1 MNGYG
6 GMEPVAIV
14 VALALIEY
22 LFFVY
27 QTGRARL
34 RCGVPAPKTVGHEEF
49 ERHYRVQQ
57 NTLEQLIV
65 FLPAIWIAGWYADV
79 YAAAIL
85 GLGFVLGRAMYY
97 RAYVNDPAARGPGFA
112 LGLAANAVL
121 VITALVGA
129 IAALLPG

>member
-1 MNGYG
+1 
-6 GMEPVAIV
+6 MELIAV
-14 VALALIEY
+14 VAAIALLQY
-22 LFFVY
+22 LYFVY
-27 QTGRARL
+27 QVGRARL
-34 RCGVPAPKTVGHEEF
+34 RCGVPAPRTTGHEEF
-49 ERHYRVQQ
+49 ERYYRVQQ
-57 NTLEQLIV
+57 NTLEQLVV

-97 RAYVNDPAARGPGFA
+97 RAYVNNPAGRGPGFA

-129 IAALLPG
+129 VAALLPG